1 MFYRDMF
8 CPPYVIVNS
17 RMNMRNNNNDVDKY
31 VDLD

>member
-8 CPPYVIVNS
+8 CLSYVIVNS
-17 RMNMRNNNNDVDKY
+17 RMNVRNNNNDKY